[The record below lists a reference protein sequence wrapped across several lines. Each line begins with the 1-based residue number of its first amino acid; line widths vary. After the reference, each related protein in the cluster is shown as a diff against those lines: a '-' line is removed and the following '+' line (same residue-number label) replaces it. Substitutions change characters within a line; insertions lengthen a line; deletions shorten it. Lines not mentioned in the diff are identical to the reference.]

1 MEMFYLI
8 SGGSGSGKSEYAEAI
23 AVRLA
28 QKEKREK
35 AELSKIKK
43 DIKLNE
49 KKMHINLKIALQ
61 HLKKQL
67 K

>member
-1 MEMFYLI
+1 MDIKELV
-8 SGGSGSGKSEYAEAI
+8 KE
-23 AVRLA
+23 
-28 QKEKREK
+28 KEKREK